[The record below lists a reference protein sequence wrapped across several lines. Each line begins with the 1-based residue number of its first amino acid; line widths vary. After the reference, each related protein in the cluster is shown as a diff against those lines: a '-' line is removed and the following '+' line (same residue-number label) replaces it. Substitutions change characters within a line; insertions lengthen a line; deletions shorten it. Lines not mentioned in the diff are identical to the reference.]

1 MFSLLISP
9 GNPCAT
15 VEVCSV
21 EVQCG
26 GVQCGGVPCGGVQY
40 GRSKAWDVTLPRALH
55 THTLHYP
62 THQHY
67 PVLSLPFTVPNY
79 PSITYPP
86 LPNPAFP
93 TPIPSPLP
101 WTTLHQPSIG
111 CRLSFQS
118 YRKKHSVPSLM
129 QHLSGHIYICST
141 FCLCTYALSSNVS
154 IVQKQIIV
162 PKIFSHDYSKE
173 NPIHFTN

>member
-1 MFSLLISP
+1 MVGHTTVVQGISDKGFMLVSNSNRKKIEMFSLLISP

-26 GVQCGGVPCGGVQY
+26 GVQCGGVQY

-55 THTLHYP
+55 THTLHSAHPHPALPYTTLLTHTLHYP

-111 CRLSFQS
+111 CRLSF
-118 YRKKHSVPSLM
+118 
-129 QHLSGHIYICST
+129 
-141 FCLCTYALSSNVS
+141 
-154 IVQKQIIV
+154 
-162 PKIFSHDYSKE
+162 
-173 NPIHFTN
+173 